1 MPFMNYRSMIYN
13 FQDNIIPIITEELIP
28 YFQGVEESIKINELS
43 SLQASLS
50 VSEERKEREKILLF
64 TP

>member
-50 VSEERKEREKILLF
+50 VSEEIKEREKILLF

>member
-1 MPFMNYRSMIYN
+1 MNYRSMIYN

-50 VSEERKEREKILLF
+50 VSEEIKEREKVLLF